1 MKTRRRPRGERVS
14 IGQALGSLVRF
25 LVSAPIVAGALVA
38 LFVIVVFGWLMD
50 DNDDS
55 YGGEA

>member
-1 MKTRRRPRGERVS
+1 MS
-14 IGQALGSLVRF
+14 IGQALWSLVQF

>member
-1 MKTRRRPRGERVS
+1 MS

-25 LVSAPIVAGALVA
+25 LVSAPIVTGALVA
-38 LFVIVVFGWLMD
+38 LFVIVAFGWLMD

>member
-1 MKTRRRPRGERVS
+1 MKTSRRPRGEPMS
-14 IGQALGSLVRF
+14 IGRALGSLVRL
-25 LVSAPIVAGALVA
+25 LVSAPIVTGALLA
-38 LFVIVVFGWLMD
+38 LCVIVVFGWLMD